1 MLGYRNL
8 VCGCAPHAWGAFA
21 PAKGSL
27 NNMKAIIPAAG
38 LGTRFLP
45 GTKCTPKEMLPVLDK
60 PVIQYV
66 VEEAL
71 DPEEVD
77 DAIIVTS
84 PGKPELLNYFQPD
97 RSLENLLRERGKN
110 AYADAVAHA
119 GGMPV
124 DFRYQYEPKGLGH
137 AIRSAADAVAG
148 ENFLVLLGDY
158 VVPNRDICDKMLA
171 VSKEHGGASVI
182 AVAACSPEEVS
193 RYGVIAGERVG
204 SLEGAEDVAFM
215 DDGGDIDI
223 DVAVVGLVHEQD
235 GDGGVARERPLEIE
249 AVPGVEGRAVRGVG
263 YAVEGDEPHA
273 FEAEGAGDAR
283 DQRDDRLRIALPQ
296 LPENMGKRLDGLDVA
311 AHVRFDGVGV
321 LARHFSELRFGLFL
335 NVLLRPAEIEE
346 EYHGEQGGRHDA
358 VQSIGTQSPQFSLV
372 HNVSS
377 DEVCSPAMNNNA
389 C

>member
-8 VCGCAPHAWGAFA
+8 VCGCVPHAWGAFA

-71 DPEEVD
+71 EPEEVD

-137 AIRSAADAVAG
+137 AIHSAADAVAG

-204 SLEGAEDVAFM
+204 SLEGAEDVADAEPGAVWCIGGLVEKPAPEAAPSNLYIVGRYLLSPLVM
-215 DDGGDIDI
+215 DLLADQQAGKGGEIQLTDAMARSLDREAMY
-223 DVAVVGLVHEQD
+223 AVVIDPLSGYDTGTPSGWMATNALMAANDPRFADAFWDAIDERGGLM
-235 GDGGVARERPLEIE
+235 R
-249 AVPGVEGRAVRGVG
+249 
-263 YAVEGDEPHA
+263 
-273 FEAEGAGDAR
+273 
-283 DQRDDRLRIALPQ
+283 
-296 LPENMGKRLDGLDVA
+296 K
-311 AHVRFDGVGV
+311 
-321 LARHFSELRFGLFL
+321 
-335 NVLLRPAEIEE
+335 
-346 EYHGEQGGRHDA
+346 
-358 VQSIGTQSPQFSLV
+358 
-372 HNVSS
+372 
-377 DEVCSPAMNNNA
+377 
-389 C
+389 

>member
-1 MLGYRNL
+1 MLEYRNL
-8 VCGCAPHAWGAFA
+8 VCGCVPHAWGAFA

-204 SLEGAEDVAFM
+204 SLEGAEDVADAEPGAVWRIGGLVEKPAPEAAPSNLYIVGRYLLSPLVM
-215 DDGGDIDI
+215 DLLADQQAGKGGEIQLTDAMARSLDREAMY
-223 DVAVVGLVHEQD
+223 AVVIDPLSGYDTGTPSGWMATNALMAASDPRFASAFWDAIDERGGLT
-235 GDGGVARERPLEIE
+235 RKI
-249 AVPGVEGRAVRGVG
+249 GRA
-263 YAVEGDEPHA
+263 
-273 FEAEGAGDAR
+273 
-283 DQRDDRLRIALPQ
+283 
-296 LPENMGKRLDGLDVA
+296 
-311 AHVRFDGVGV
+311 HV
-321 LARHFSELRFGLFL
+321 
-335 NVLLRPAEIEE
+335 
-346 EYHGEQGGRHDA
+346 
-358 VQSIGTQSPQFSLV
+358 
-372 HNVSS
+372 
-377 DEVCSPAMNNNA
+377 
-389 C
+389 

>member
-1 MLGYRNL
+1 MVVGDE
-8 VCGCAPHAWGAFA
+8 H
-21 PAKGSL
+21 
-27 NNMKAIIPAAG
+27 
-38 LGTRFLP
+38 LP
-45 GTKCTPKEMLPVLDK
+45 
-60 PVIQYV
+60 
-66 VEEAL
+66 
-71 DPEEVD
+71 
-77 DAIIVTS
+77 
-84 PGKPELLNYFQPD
+84 
-97 RSLENLLRERGKN
+97 
-110 AYADAVAHA
+110 
-119 GGMPV
+119 
-124 DFRYQYEPKGLGH
+124 
-137 AIRSAADAVAG
+137 
-148 ENFLVLLGDY
+148 
-158 VVPNRDICDKMLA
+158 LA
-171 VSKEHGGASVI
+171 VEQ
-182 AVAACSPEEVS
+182 AVVDGHDEGIGLH
-193 RYGVIAGERVG
+193 RGEK
-204 SLEGAEDVAFM
+204 GAEDVAFM

-263 YAVEGDEPHA
+263 YAVEGDEP
-273 FEAEGAGDAR
+273 
-283 DQRDDRLRIALPQ
+283 QRLRPRVPAMLVISGMIVSGLLCPSSPKTWASAST
-296 LPENMGKRLDGLDVA
+296 GLDVA

>member
-1 MLGYRNL
+1 
-8 VCGCAPHAWGAFA
+8 
-21 PAKGSL
+21 
-27 NNMKAIIPAAG
+27 MKAIIPAAG

-193 RYGVIAGERVG
+193 RYGVIAGERIGGLVEKPAPEAAPSNLYIVG
-204 SLEGAEDVAFM
+204 RYLLSPLVMDLLADQQAGKGGEIQLTDAMARSLDREAM
-215 DDGGDIDI
+215 Y
-223 DVAVVGLVHEQD
+223 AVVIDPLSGYDTGTPSGWMATNALMAASDPRFASAFWDAIDERGGLM
-235 GDGGVARERPLEIE
+235 R
-249 AVPGVEGRAVRGVG
+249 
-263 YAVEGDEPHA
+263 
-273 FEAEGAGDAR
+273 
-283 DQRDDRLRIALPQ
+283 
-296 LPENMGKRLDGLDVA
+296 K
-311 AHVRFDGVGV
+311 
-321 LARHFSELRFGLFL
+321 
-335 NVLLRPAEIEE
+335 
-346 EYHGEQGGRHDA
+346 
-358 VQSIGTQSPQFSLV
+358 
-372 HNVSS
+372 
-377 DEVCSPAMNNNA
+377 
-389 C
+389 

>member
-1 MLGYRNL
+1 MLKYRNL
-8 VCGCAPHAWGAFA
+8 VCGCVPHAWGAFA

-204 SLEGAEDVAFM
+204 SLEGAEDVADVEPGAVWRIGGLVEKPAPEAAPSNLYSVGRYLLSPLVM
-215 DDGGDIDI
+215 DLLADQQAGKGGEIQLTDAMARSLDREAMY
-223 DVAVVGLVHEQD
+223 AVVIDPLSGYDTGTPSGWMATNALMAASDPRFASAFWDAIDERGGLM
-235 GDGGVARERPLEIE
+235 R
-249 AVPGVEGRAVRGVG
+249 
-263 YAVEGDEPHA
+263 
-273 FEAEGAGDAR
+273 
-283 DQRDDRLRIALPQ
+283 
-296 LPENMGKRLDGLDVA
+296 K
-311 AHVRFDGVGV
+311 
-321 LARHFSELRFGLFL
+321 
-335 NVLLRPAEIEE
+335 
-346 EYHGEQGGRHDA
+346 
-358 VQSIGTQSPQFSLV
+358 
-372 HNVSS
+372 
-377 DEVCSPAMNNNA
+377 
-389 C
+389 

>member
-1 MLGYRNL
+1 MLRYRNL
-8 VCGCAPHAWGAFA
+8 VCGCVPHAWGAFA

-158 VVPNRDICDKMLA
+158 VVPNRHICDKMLA

-204 SLEGAEDVAFM
+204 SLEGAEDVADAEPGAVWRIGGLVEKPAPEAAPSNLYIVGRYLLSPLVM
-215 DDGGDIDI
+215 DLLADQQAGKGGEIQLTDAMARSLDREAMY
-223 DVAVVGLVHEQD
+223 AVVIDPLSGYDTGTPSGWMATNALMAASDPRFADAFWDAIDERGGLMRKYRFLMGLRVRCRWMPSISND
-235 GDGGVARERPLEIE
+235 CPAAADRTDFGAPDFG
-249 AVPGVEGRAVRGVG
+249 AV
-263 YAVEGDEPHA
+263 D
-273 FEAEGAGDAR
+273 
-283 DQRDDRLRIALPQ
+283 
-296 LPENMGKRLDGLDVA
+296 
-311 AHVRFDGVGV
+311 
-321 LARHFSELRFGLFL
+321 
-335 NVLLRPAEIEE
+335 
-346 EYHGEQGGRHDA
+346 
-358 VQSIGTQSPQFSLV
+358 
-372 HNVSS
+372 
-377 DEVCSPAMNNNA
+377 
-389 C
+389 